1 MKWRLLGCA
10 IALVLPVFA
19 SAEPVLKFD
28 DPLGPGGMVT
38 YGAGGGPA
46 IGTNLLFQSIL
57 GLGTP
62 ANDMVQLTCLGCVMS
77 FETGPNTGEAV
88 GGALWFFAGG
98 GEITIVGAIPELG
111 IGPGTTI
118 LSGTFTGTQ
127 VQQIGIGGMAQFAG
141 QGFDT
146 NHSQLAAFYGLPA
159 QFGFATTAIQLALQN
174 GGEGSFSGTVEN
186 TDLNNIAETPVPPA
200 QIPSPATMLLIGC
213 GLLSAWLVR
222 RPRGW

>member
-88 GGALWFFAGG
+88 GGSLWFFAGG

-200 QIPSPATMLLIGC
+200 QIPSPATVLLIGC

-222 RPRGW
+222 LPRGW

>member
-38 YGAGGGPA
+38 YEGGGGPA

-62 ANDMVQLTCLGCVMS
+62 ANDMVELTCLGCVMN

-88 GGALWFFAGG
+88 GGSLWFFAGG

-127 VQQIGIGGMAQFAG
+127 VQQMTGGGFAQFAG
-141 QGFDT
+141 QGVGT
-146 NHSQLAAFYGLPA
+146 KHSQLAAFYGLAP
-159 QFGFATTAIQLALQN
+159 QFGFGTTAIQMALQN
-174 GGEGSFSGTVEN
+174 GGEDSFSGTVEN
-186 TDLNNIAETPVPPA
+186 TDLNNTAETPVPPA